1 MPKFSIGMVRTQV
14 QSESFVVEA
23 SDIVH
28 LTNLLKELDN
38 DGAFGKIDTVFDGGE
53 VESIE
58 YEVTCISPCLDELD
72 ITEDLQ
78 ELLD

>member
-1 MPKFSIGMVRTQV
+1 MPKFSVGIIRTQV
-14 QSESFVVEA
+14 QSENFVVEA
-23 SDIVH
+23 TDIVH

-38 DGAFGKIDTVFDGGE
+38 DGAFGKIDSVFDGGE

-58 YEVTCISPCLDELD
+58 YEVTRISPCADKLN
-72 ITEDLQ
+72 INSDLQ